1 MTLDSERILS
11 NFNFNFNM
19 KYFALQDREPSS
31 RFGRSPSPP
40 IPPKRFTNWKTT
52 ADEDALFRTE
62 VLLSQIPLGID
73 EWMVYEMKAL
83 SEFTRIFPPEE
94 KIRDLEDVNGGDDE
108 NDGKKIHIMIVC
120 YNTCDIVILYFFF
133 MIIASF
139 VFSISFS
146 AIIVSSLVQ
155 QYER

>member
-1 MTLDSERILS
+1 MTLDYERVLS
-11 NFNFNFNM
+11 NVNFNFNFNM

-94 KIRDLEDVNGGDDE
+94 KVRDLEDVNGGDDE
-108 NDGKKIHIMIVC
+108 NDGKKILIMIV
-120 YNTCDIVILYFFF
+120 
-133 MIIASF
+133 
-139 VFSISFS
+139 
-146 AIIVSSLVQ
+146 
-155 QYER
+155 